1 MKEPHDI
8 PKEFQSVLGYYELGM
23 WDEALAEVDEIEGKG
38 ASPTPATRLEFNE
51 LRLVVYQGAK
61 RWAAMRELAE
71 ASAEQEPSRASWFIS
86 WAFALRREE
95 SIPAARAVLERA
107 QRLHPAEALIPFNLA
122 CYAAQTGKLDEARLF
137 LARALKLDP
146 ELEQNARDDDDLAPL
161 RQASAPASV
170 APEPEPMPE
179 SEQEEESGAPSSF
192 VPLPHPGPPPPPAP
206 APPAEKLRALSGSG
220 SEIPPVPAV
229 PAALRVYVRNL
240 REGDAE
246 ARAVALLSLVTAK
259 AEGERILATLL
270 ASDDPAVAKLAGQG
284 LRECWLNEAGPASRK
299 RLEKGIVAMERG
311 DYGEAEEA
319 FRVLMGSHPRW
330 AEATHQ
336 MAVLHFRRHRVLE
349 SLALGRRVVELKPD
363 HFDAWGEI
371 AAGAVQ
377 LGLWPVALDAAKQ
390 CLRLQP
396 RHRPHQ
402 DMVRSLQGKVKQ

>member
-38 ASPTPATRLEFNE
+38 APPTPATRLEFNE
-51 LRLVVYQGAK
+51 LRLVVYQGAR

-122 CYAAQTGKLDEARLF
+122 CYAAQTGKLGEARLF

-146 ELEQNARDDDDLAPL
+146 ELEKNAREDDDLAPL
-161 RQASAPASV
+161 RQAGAAPV
-170 APEPEPMPE
+170 APPSALESEPEDE
-179 SEQEEESGAPSSF
+179 APSSF
-192 VPLPHPGPPPPPAP
+192 VPIPYPSAPAPAHDPAP
-206 APPAEKLRALSGSG
+206 APPAEKSRASSG
-220 SEIPPVPAV
+220 SELPAIPTV

-259 AEGERILATLL
+259 AEGILATLL
-270 ASDDPAVAKLAGQG
+270 ASEDPAVAKLAGQG
-284 LRECWLNEAGPASRK
+284 LRECWLNETGSASRK
-299 RLEKGIVAMERG
+299 RLEKGIAAMERG

-319 FRVLMGSHPRW
+319 FRALMGSHPRW

-336 MAVLHFRRHRVLE
+336 MAILHFRRHRVLE
-349 SLALGRRVVELKPD
+349 SLALARRVVELKPD

-402 DMVRSLQGKVKQ
+402 EMVQSLQGKVKQ